1 MKALN
6 YVAIFL
12 VALLVSFTA
21 QAQQYSKI
29 TYVHSDPDGTAFA
42 ATNEEGNVEWKIEHF
57 PFGREF
63 ENTSQE
69 RKNDISFAG
78 KPYDDE
84 IGLSYFGARWYD
96 PDLGRFTGIDP
107 MPVQENDYETFNRYA
122 YGFNNPYKYVDPDGN
137 FAFLIPVAIF
147 LAKEI
152 AAEAASRATG
162 GATDFLSVRRSGT
175 KLIKGGVSLLN
186 KKKKNDL
193 CFVEG
198 TPVHTQNGLQSIE
211 SIVIGDL
218 VLSKNDFTGKPIYKR
233 VTQTYINDD
242 KEILD
247 IEFDNQNEQTET
259 FGITKEHPVWVIGKG
274 WVDAGQLKAGDKVDS
289 LNGRVSVVKQ
299 ITQRPQNE
307 RTYNIE
313 VEDYHTYFVG
323 DSGLWVHNMCG
334 GNGGADGGNV
344 AGSGSDAAKKG
355 GKEYGSYT
363 NTHESGKKYHGQG
376 DRKRSQKSG
385 RERSAENNDTHTA
398 TDWTPAPNRREAM
411 KDEARRL
418 SSDGGKGS
426 SSNYNKINSPGKKY
440 RKQDGD

>member
-6 YVAIFL
+6 HVAIFL

-299 ITQRPQNE
+299 IAQRPQNE

-334 GNGGADGGNV
+334 GNGGRG
-344 AGSGSDAAKKG
+344 
-355 GKEYGSYT
+355 
-363 NTHESGKKYHGQG
+363 
-376 DRKRSQKSG
+376 
-385 RERSAENNDTHTA
+385 
-398 TDWTPAPNRREAM
+398 WW
-411 KDEARRL
+411 
-418 SSDGGKGS
+418 
-426 SSNYNKINSPGKKY
+426 
-440 RKQDGD
+440 